1 MELRVNEVAIP
12 EKIDFNYEELK
23 AELISKVSFYETL
36 VYTDDQI
43 KDAKADKANLNKLK
57 KALNDERIRKEK
69 EYMQPFNV
77 FKAQINEII
86 GIIDK
91 PIAVIDEQ
99 VKAYDEKRKAEKQ
112 KAIEDLFSQIG
123 FQNFVTL
130 EKIWDPKWLNASVSM
145 KSIEDQMKSRMYEIG
160 NGVLTL
166 SQLPEFGFEAT
177 EVFKETLDIN
187 KAISEAKR
195 MSEIAKAK
203 AEAEARRKA
212 EEESRKAAEEA
223 RRKAEEERKAQ
234 EKVAEEQRAAMAKAM
249 TPPEEVQPTPV
260 QESQPEPQKMVVKFE
275 VELTTEDA
283 TALREF
289 FQSRNITFRA
299 IRSFGSKTYQ
309 TFLDKFK
316 NVPYKLVA
324 TATPSPNKYKELIH
338 YAGYLEVM
346 DTGQALTRFF
356 QRDSTKANNLTL
368 YPNMEDEFWLWVSS
382 WALFITKP
390 SDINPDYS
398 DDGYVLP
405 PLDVR
410 WHEIPIHYGDSVD
423 RDGQME
429 LFTQASTGLKE
440 AAKIKRESIDAR
452 VEKMKE
458 IVDSSPEDHFIL
470 WHDQEAERHAIKKA
484 LPETVDIYGSMD
496 YDLREQRVIDFSNGK
511 TRLFATKKSISGSG
525 CNFQRFCHR
534 EIFVGIDYEFNDF
547 IQAVH
552 TLMIRLQSPRMST
565 QEHSGR

>member
-23 AELISKVSFYETL
+23 AELTSKVSFYETL

-112 KAIEDLFSQIG
+112 KAIEELFATIG

-145 KSIEDQMKSRMYEIG
+145 KSIEDQMKSKMYEIG

-166 SQLPEFGFEAT
+166 SQLPEFGFVAT

-212 EEESRKAAEEA
+212 AEEARKAAEEA
-223 RRKAEEERKAQ
+223 RKAEEERKAQ
-234 EKVAEEQRAAMAKAM
+234 EKAAEEQRAAMAKAM
-249 TPPEEVQPTPV
+249 TPPEDVQPTPV

-299 IRSFGSKTYQ
+299 IK
-309 TFLDKFK
+309 
-316 NVPYKLVA
+316 
-324 TATPSPNKYKELIH
+324 
-338 YAGYLEVM
+338 
-346 DTGQALTRFF
+346 
-356 QRDSTKANNLTL
+356 
-368 YPNMEDEFWLWVSS
+368 
-382 WALFITKP
+382 
-390 SDINPDYS
+390 
-398 DDGYVLP
+398 
-405 PLDVR
+405 
-410 WHEIPIHYGDSVD
+410 
-423 RDGQME
+423 
-429 LFTQASTGLKE
+429 
-440 AAKIKRESIDAR
+440 
-452 VEKMKE
+452 
-458 IVDSSPEDHFIL
+458 
-470 WHDQEAERHAIKKA
+470 
-484 LPETVDIYGSMD
+484 
-496 YDLREQRVIDFSNGK
+496 
-511 TRLFATKKSISGSG
+511 
-525 CNFQRFCHR
+525 
-534 EIFVGIDYEFNDF
+534 
-547 IQAVH
+547 
-552 TLMIRLQSPRMST
+552 
-565 QEHSGR
+565 

>member
-23 AELISKVSFYETL
+23 AELTSKVSFYETL

-57 KALNDERIRKEK
+57 RALNDERIRREK

-99 VKAYDEKRKAEKQ
+99 VKAFDEKRKIEKQ
-112 KAIEDLFSQIG
+112 KAIEELFATIG

-130 EKIWDPKWLNASVSM
+130 EKIQDPKWLNASVSM
-145 KSIEDQMKSRMYEIG
+145 KSIEDQMRSKMYEIG

-195 MSEIAKAK
+195 MSEITKAKAK
-203 AEAEARRKA
+203 AEAEA
-212 EEESRKAAEEA
+212 S
-223 RRKAEEERKAQ
+223 RKAEEERKAQ
-234 EKVAEEQRAAMAKAM
+234 RVAMAQAM
-249 TPPEEVQPTPV
+249 TLPEDVQQAPV

-299 IRSFGSKTYQ
+299 IK
-309 TFLDKFK
+309 
-316 NVPYKLVA
+316 
-324 TATPSPNKYKELIH
+324 
-338 YAGYLEVM
+338 
-346 DTGQALTRFF
+346 
-356 QRDSTKANNLTL
+356 
-368 YPNMEDEFWLWVSS
+368 
-382 WALFITKP
+382 
-390 SDINPDYS
+390 
-398 DDGYVLP
+398 
-405 PLDVR
+405 
-410 WHEIPIHYGDSVD
+410 
-423 RDGQME
+423 
-429 LFTQASTGLKE
+429 
-440 AAKIKRESIDAR
+440 
-452 VEKMKE
+452 
-458 IVDSSPEDHFIL
+458 
-470 WHDQEAERHAIKKA
+470 
-484 LPETVDIYGSMD
+484 
-496 YDLREQRVIDFSNGK
+496 
-511 TRLFATKKSISGSG
+511 
-525 CNFQRFCHR
+525 
-534 EIFVGIDYEFNDF
+534 
-547 IQAVH
+547 
-552 TLMIRLQSPRMST
+552 
-565 QEHSGR
+565 

>member
-99 VKAYDEKRKAEKQ
+99 VKAFDEKRKAEKQ
-112 KAIEDLFSQIG
+112 KAIEELFATIG

-130 EKIWDPKWLNASVSM
+130 EKIWDPKWLNASTSM
-145 KSIEDQMKSRMYEIG
+145 KSIEDQMRSKMYEIG

-177 EVFKETLDIN
+177 EVFKDTLDIN
-187 KAISEAKR
+187 KAISEDKR

-212 EEESRKAAEEA
+212 AEEVRKAAEEA
-223 RRKAEEERKAQ
+223 RRAEEERKAQ
-234 EKVAEEQRAAMAKAM
+234 ERAAEEQRAAMAKAM

-299 IRSFGSKTYQ
+299 IK
-309 TFLDKFK
+309 
-316 NVPYKLVA
+316 
-324 TATPSPNKYKELIH
+324 
-338 YAGYLEVM
+338 
-346 DTGQALTRFF
+346 
-356 QRDSTKANNLTL
+356 
-368 YPNMEDEFWLWVSS
+368 
-382 WALFITKP
+382 
-390 SDINPDYS
+390 
-398 DDGYVLP
+398 
-405 PLDVR
+405 
-410 WHEIPIHYGDSVD
+410 
-423 RDGQME
+423 
-429 LFTQASTGLKE
+429 
-440 AAKIKRESIDAR
+440 
-452 VEKMKE
+452 
-458 IVDSSPEDHFIL
+458 
-470 WHDQEAERHAIKKA
+470 
-484 LPETVDIYGSMD
+484 
-496 YDLREQRVIDFSNGK
+496 
-511 TRLFATKKSISGSG
+511 
-525 CNFQRFCHR
+525 
-534 EIFVGIDYEFNDF
+534 
-547 IQAVH
+547 
-552 TLMIRLQSPRMST
+552 
-565 QEHSGR
+565 

>member
-1 MELRVNEVAIP
+1 M
-12 EKIDFNYEELK
+12 
-23 AELISKVSFYETL
+23 
-36 VYTDDQI
+36 
-43 KDAKADKANLNKLK
+43 
-57 KALNDERIRKEK
+57 
-69 EYMQPFNV
+69 
-77 FKAQINEII
+77 
-86 GIIDK
+86 
-91 PIAVIDEQ
+91 IDEQ

-166 SQLPEFGFEAT
+166 SQLPEFGFE
-177 EVFKETLDIN
+177 ETLDIN

-299 IRSFGSKTYQ
+299 IK
-309 TFLDKFK
+309 
-316 NVPYKLVA
+316 
-324 TATPSPNKYKELIH
+324 
-338 YAGYLEVM
+338 
-346 DTGQALTRFF
+346 
-356 QRDSTKANNLTL
+356 
-368 YPNMEDEFWLWVSS
+368 
-382 WALFITKP
+382 
-390 SDINPDYS
+390 
-398 DDGYVLP
+398 
-405 PLDVR
+405 
-410 WHEIPIHYGDSVD
+410 
-423 RDGQME
+423 
-429 LFTQASTGLKE
+429 
-440 AAKIKRESIDAR
+440 
-452 VEKMKE
+452 
-458 IVDSSPEDHFIL
+458 
-470 WHDQEAERHAIKKA
+470 
-484 LPETVDIYGSMD
+484 
-496 YDLREQRVIDFSNGK
+496 
-511 TRLFATKKSISGSG
+511 
-525 CNFQRFCHR
+525 
-534 EIFVGIDYEFNDF
+534 
-547 IQAVH
+547 
-552 TLMIRLQSPRMST
+552 
-565 QEHSGR
+565 

>member
-23 AELISKVSFYETL
+23 AELTSKVSFYETL

-57 KALNDERIRKEK
+57 RALNDERIRREK

-112 KAIEDLFSQIG
+112 KAIEELFAGIG

-145 KSIEDQMKSRMYEIG
+145 KSIEDQMRSKMYEIG

-195 MSEIAKAK
+195 MSEIAMAK

-212 EEESRKAAEEA
+212 AEEVRKAAEEA
-223 RRKAEEERKAQ
+223 RRAEEERKAQ
-234 EKVAEEQRAAMAKAM
+234 ERAAEEQRAAMAKAM

-260 QESQPEPQKMVVKFE
+260 QESQPEPQKMVIKFE

-299 IRSFGSKTYQ
+299 IK
-309 TFLDKFK
+309 
-316 NVPYKLVA
+316 
-324 TATPSPNKYKELIH
+324 
-338 YAGYLEVM
+338 
-346 DTGQALTRFF
+346 
-356 QRDSTKANNLTL
+356 
-368 YPNMEDEFWLWVSS
+368 
-382 WALFITKP
+382 
-390 SDINPDYS
+390 
-398 DDGYVLP
+398 
-405 PLDVR
+405 
-410 WHEIPIHYGDSVD
+410 
-423 RDGQME
+423 
-429 LFTQASTGLKE
+429 
-440 AAKIKRESIDAR
+440 
-452 VEKMKE
+452 
-458 IVDSSPEDHFIL
+458 
-470 WHDQEAERHAIKKA
+470 
-484 LPETVDIYGSMD
+484 
-496 YDLREQRVIDFSNGK
+496 
-511 TRLFATKKSISGSG
+511 
-525 CNFQRFCHR
+525 
-534 EIFVGIDYEFNDF
+534 
-547 IQAVH
+547 
-552 TLMIRLQSPRMST
+552 
-565 QEHSGR
+565 